1 MQPVTF
7 PKFDMESLLAMQKA
21 NMDTIVQAQ
30 TVVLNAVQAAAKM
43 QYGLVNEYVEQVQAM
58 LNGRY
63 DADKKPEAYFADAK
77 AVADRVV
84 SVAQCQMDLGM
95 KAQAEAVDLIA
106 KRAQQN
112 VDELQKLA
120 A

>member
-1 MQPVTF
+1 MQLATL
-7 PKFDMESLLAMQKA
+7 PKFDMDTLVAMQKA
-21 NMDTIVQAQ
+21 NMDTVVQAQ

-43 QYGLVNEYVEQVQAM
+43 QYGLLNDYVEQVQAM
-58 LNGRY
+58 LTGKF

-84 SVAQCQMDLGM
+84 SVAQNQMDLGM

-112 VDELQKLA
+112 VDELQKFA